1 MKEEFNKFQEKNIDI
16 ANGYYQ
22 ENKNIPE
29 KFLIHSF
36 LDIIDNIVK
45 KKENVYLKHRSQIA
59 LYKRN
64 LIAAAS
70 IHCECFHRQIK
81 KIAKE
86 KKFLNLT

>member
-16 ANGYYQ
+16 ANGYYK

-36 LDIIDNIVK
+36 LDIIDNVF
-45 KKENVYLKHRSQIA
+45 LKYKSQIA

-70 IHCECFHRQIK
+70 IHCECFHKQIK
-81 KIAKE
+81 KNAKE
-86 KKFLNLT
+86 KKVFEFTLKQL